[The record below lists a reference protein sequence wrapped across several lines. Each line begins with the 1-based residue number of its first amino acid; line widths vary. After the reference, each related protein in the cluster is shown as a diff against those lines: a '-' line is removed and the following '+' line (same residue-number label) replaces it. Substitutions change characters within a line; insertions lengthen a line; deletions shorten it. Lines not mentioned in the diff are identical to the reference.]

1 MIALFRDK
9 SIVTIFLLA
18 ILSVVVHIHMFF
30 HPIVVHAEIDNGLIS
45 VFINH
50 YLKATASSVLSLL
63 YIFIVLSQ
71 AIILNTLLNEWK
83 MFQKAAFTTAAA
95 YILIT
100 GCFPEFTSVSPAL
113 LNNYLIILFISL
125 YARMYNNLKPNSL
138 LFNIGFIISMSIFL
152 FKANIIFLFISF
164 LALAIIRPFRLKE
177 WLILLIGLCVPV
189 YLIGS
194 ILFLYFKLE
203 DIKWTIPYF
212 QFHQIVVSFTPWF
225 WIKMSVLALSLFIGI
240 NHWMPNYDRMVIH
253 IRRNWIILFLGMIIL
268 SVMPFAIYKG
278 AFIDFWMIVPLVSCF
293 ISALFLYP
301 KRLLVPNFIF
311 ILLLILIT
319 HSNLLMIG
327 LIKK

>member
-1 MIALFRDK
+1 MIALFRDR
-9 SIVTIFLLA
+9 SIVTVFLLA
-18 ILSVVVHIHMFF
+18 ILSVLVHLHIFF
-30 HPIVVHAEIDNGLIS
+30 HPVIIHNETDNGLIS
-45 VFINH
+45 TFIKH
-50 YLKATASSVLSLL
+50 YLSAIIPGVLSLL
-63 YIFIVLSQ
+63 YIFIILSQ

-83 MFQKAAFTTAAA
+83 MYQKAALTTAAA
-95 YILIT
+95 FILLT
-100 GCFPEFTSVSPAL
+100 GCFPDFSSISPAL

-125 YARMYNNLKPNSL
+125 YARMYNNQKPNSL
-138 LFNIGFIISMSIFL
+138 LFNIGFIISASVFL
-152 FKANIIFLFISF
+152 FKANIIFFFISF

-177 WLILLIGLCVPV
+177 WLILLIGICVPV

-194 ILFLYFKLE
+194 ILFIYYKLE
-203 DIKWTIPYF
+203 NIKAAIPYF
-212 QFHQIVVSFTPWF
+212 QFHEIVVSMTPWF
-225 WIKMSVLALSLFIGI
+225 WIKISVLTLSLFIGI

-268 SVMPFAIYKG
+268 SAMPFAIYKG

-327 LIKK
+327 LIKR

>member
-9 SIVTIFLLA
+9 SIVTVFLLA
-18 ILSVVVHIHMFF
+18 ILSVMVHLHIFF
-30 HPIVVHAEIDNGLIS
+30 HPVIIHNETDNGLIS
-45 VFINH
+45 TFIKH
-50 YLKATASSVLSLL
+50 YLSAIIPGVLSLL
-63 YIFIVLSQ
+63 YIFIILSQ

-83 MFQKAAFTTAAA
+83 MYQKAALTTAAA
-95 YILIT
+95 FILLT
-100 GCFPEFTSVSPAL
+100 GCFPDFSSISPAL

-125 YARMYNNLKPNSL
+125 YARMYNNQKPNSL
-138 LFNIGFIISMSIFL
+138 LFNIGFIISASVFL
-152 FKANIIFLFISF
+152 FKANIIFFFISF

-177 WLILLIGLCVPV
+177 WLILLIGICVPV

-194 ILFLYFKLE
+194 ILFIYYKLE
-203 DIKWTIPYF
+203 NIKAAIPYF
-212 QFHQIVVSFTPWF
+212 QFHEIVVSMTPWF
-225 WIKMSVLALSLFIGI
+225 WIKISALALSLFIGI

-268 SVMPFAIYKG
+268 SVIPFAIYKG

-327 LIKK
+327 LIKR

>member
-1 MIALFRDK
+1 MIALFRDR
-9 SIVTIFLLA
+9 SIVTIFILA
-18 ILSVVVHIHMFF
+18 ILSVLVHLHIFF
-30 HPIVVHAEIDNGLIS
+30 HPVIIHNETDNGLIS
-45 VFINH
+45 VFIRHNFS
-50 YLKATASSVLSLL
+50 AIIPGILSLL
-63 YIFIVLSQ
+63 YIFIILSQ

-83 MFQKAAFTTAAA
+83 MYQKAALTTAAA
-95 YILIT
+95 FILLT
-100 GCFPEFTSVSPAL
+100 GCFPEFSSISPAL

-125 YARMYNNLKPNSL
+125 YARMYNNQKPNSL
-138 LFNIGFIISMSIFL
+138 LFNIGFIISGSVFL
-152 FKANIIFLFISF
+152 FKANIIFFFISF

-177 WLILLIGLCVPV
+177 WLILLIGICVPV
-189 YLIGS
+189 YIIGS
-194 ILFLYFKLE
+194 ILFIYYKLE
-203 DIKWTIPYF
+203 NIKATIPYF
-212 QFHQIVVSFTPWF
+212 QFHEIVVSMTPWF

-268 SVMPFAIYKG
+268 AVMPFAIYKG

-311 ILLLILIT
+311 ILLLILIA